1 MHAYSRLSALVQ
13 KNDAPT
19 SEGSA
24 LHEGC
29 RGLHLFP
36 ARLIQVPGDLNSP
49 ALAEVLFSINSYID
63 VR

>member
-1 MHAYSRLSALVQ
+1 MHAFSRLPALVQ

-29 RGLHLFP
+29 RLHLFP
-36 ARLIQVPGDLNSP
+36 ARLIQIPGNLNGP